1 MLIVLFEVYVE
12 ASELE
17 ISIHLNFLTLTTLQL
32 RPRKDLGELHVREQF
47 PCNKGTRLTRVD
59 RVI

>member
-17 ISIHLNFLTLTTLQL
+17 ISVHRNFLTLTTLQL
-32 RPRKDLGELHVREQF
+32 RPRKDLGELHVLF
-47 PCNKGTRLTRVD
+47 
-59 RVI
+59 